1 MRLILF
7 VSMVFITIISFL
19 LPNILGVFSFSIYLL
34 IINFLISFFIVNMNN
49 LNTNL
54 INMQSIYLL
63 GFLVF
68 FLVRF
73 VAFLLD
79 SSLYDKLFCTDFIFN
94 YCSSSTDINFLI
106 FLLNLI
112 LVAFSMGFLSNVNI

>member
-1 MRLILF
+1 MRFILF
-7 VSMVFITIISFL
+7 VAMVFITIISFL
-19 LPNILGVFSFSIYLL
+19 FPTILGDFSFSICFL

-54 INMQSIYLL
+54 INMQSIFLM
-63 GFLVF
+63 GFLLF
-68 FLVRF
+68 FLGRF

-79 SSLYDKLFCTDFIFN
+79 PSLYNKLFCTDFIFN

-106 FLLNLI
+106 FLLNL
-112 LVAFSMGFLSNVNI
+112 NITMK